1 MLREPDRI
9 GRRRPLNVVHRKEEH
24 MPIVMNMRW
33 DGVTPGQ
40 YEVAREQVGWEQH
53 RPEGGLIHI
62 ASFTEEGLRVTDV
75 WETAEDFNRFVES
88 RLMPVVQ
95 EIGIEGE
102 PDVTITPMHAI
113 WNPGVE
119 RTATAAV

>member
-1 MLREPDRI
+1 MLREPLAI

-33 DGVTPGQ
+33 DGVTPEQ
-40 YEVAREQVGWEQH
+40 YEVAREQVGWEQ
-53 RPEGGLIHI
+53 RAPDGGLIHI
-62 ASFTEEGLRVTDV
+62 ASFTDEALRVTDV

>member
-1 MLREPDRI
+1 
-9 GRRRPLNVVHRKEEH
+9 

-33 DGVTPGQ
+33 DGVTPEQ
-40 YEVAREQVGWEQH
+40 YDAAREQVGWEQH

-62 ASFTEEGLRVTDV
+62 ASFTDEGLRVTDV
-75 WETAEDFNRFVES
+75 WETAEDFDRFVER
-88 RLMPVVQ
+88 RLMPVVR

-102 PDVTITPMHAI
+102 PDVTIWGMHAI

-119 RTATAAV
+119 RTTPATV